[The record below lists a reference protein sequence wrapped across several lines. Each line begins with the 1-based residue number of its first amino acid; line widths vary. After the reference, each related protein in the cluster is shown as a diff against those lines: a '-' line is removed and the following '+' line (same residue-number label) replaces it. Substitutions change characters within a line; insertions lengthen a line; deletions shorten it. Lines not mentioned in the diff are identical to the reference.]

1 MSFLPFKGHLTL
13 RGLAVLQWLGL
24 LVGAAAWAG
33 QLVVGFG
40 ITQAACGA
48 AGSGW
53 GIRNDTWQVALLS
66 ASVLAILVAEAAAV
80 TVVLRTRGTSYEGA
94 PPAGRVR
101 FFAIAAVAA
110 NVIFLMIVVLS
121 GTASIADVACRQ
133 A

>member
-1 MSFLPFKGHLTL
+1 MSVKS
-13 RGLAVLQWLGL
+13 LAVLQWLGL
-24 LVGAAAWAG
+24 LAGAAAWAG

-40 ITQAACGA
+40 ITQAECGA

-53 GIRNDTWQVALLS
+53 GIGNDVWQAALLA

-80 TVVLRTRGTSYEGA
+80 TVVVRTSGTSYEGA

-101 FFAIAAVAA
+101 FFAIAAMAA

-121 GTASIADVACRQ
+121 GTASIANVACRQ